1 MSPGAPSEASPTVLQ
16 RLKGFVWPAIGV
28 AAVLWSTRL
37 LYLKL
42 KAEAATDPAIAAK
55 LDAGGVL
62 SNLAVI
68 SGVIG
73 GRIAAIPLE
82 GFALA
87 AISAVIAYL
96 ALAWY
101 DKLALMHL
109 GKERQVSFPYLGL
122 TAFVT
127 YAIAHNIGASVL
139 SGGAVR
145 YRAYTARG
153 LTGAEVAVLVALCTL
168 TFAYAT
174 ALMMGS
180 ALIAAPDLLAPLAR
194 LSPWFAVSE
203 TTARLL
209 GAAMLLGCFA
219 YMVGSL
225 LDLRAIHLKG
235 AEIAYPA
242 PRIVALQ
249 TIIAPIEI
257 IGAAGII
264 YFALPEA
271 NHPGF
276 MLVLGAFLL
285 SFSAGL
291 ISQVPGG
298 VGVMEAIFL
307 ALMPEVGASAVF
319 AALLV
324 WRLLYLIVPLVISIP
339 VVLLFERARY
349 KAAHDWPT

>member
-1 MSPGAPSEASPTVLQ
+1 MSPSPPIDSTTLPQ
-16 RLKGFVWPAIGV
+16 RLKGLVWPAIGLV
-28 AAVLWSTRL
+28 AVIWSTRL
-37 LYLKL
+37 LYFKL
-42 KAEAATDPAIAAK
+42 KAEAATDPAVAAK
-55 LDAGGVL
+55 LEAGGVF
-62 SNLAVI
+62 SNLGTIAV
-68 SGVIG
+68 VIG
-73 GRIAAIPLE
+73 GKIASIPPE

-87 AISAVIAYL
+87 ALSAIVAYVS
-96 ALAWY
+96 LAWY
-101 DKLALMHL
+101 DRLALMHL
-109 GKERQVSFPYLGL
+109 GRERQMSFAYTGI

-127 YAIAHNIGASVL
+127 YAVAHNIGASVL

-153 LTGAEVAVLVALCTL
+153 LSGAEVAVLVALCTL

-174 ALMMGS
+174 ALMMGA
-180 ALIAAPDLLAPLAR
+180 ALIAAPDLLAPLAAM
-194 LSPWFAVSE
+194 SSWFAVS
-203 TTARLL
+203 TFTARVI
-209 GAAMLLGCFA
+209 GAVLLLGCFA

-225 LDLRAIHLKG
+225 LDLRTIHLRG
-235 AEIAYPA
+235 AEIAYPK

-264 YFALPEA
+264 HFALPDA
-271 NHPGF
+271 GHPGF

-298 VGVMEAIFL
+298 VGVMEAVFL
-307 ALMPEVGASAVF
+307 ALMPEVPPSAVF

-324 WRLLYLIVPLVISIP
+324 WRLFYLVVPLVVSIP
-339 VVLLFERARY
+339 IMLLFERARY
-349 KAAHDWPT
+349 KSEHDWVT